1 MPGAGGMRD
10 TGARTS
16 MSFVSRPVPWY
27 FSFGA
32 AGGRYFPPPAFP
44 IPPRCRAS
52 DPGCEAAL
60 QNAVRLRIL
69 KRLTIHPVNPQGRH
83 LKTAADVLRSGGLVV
98 YPTDSV
104 YGLGCDLFNKKAV
117 ERIYQIK
124 GNDKRKLLSFI
135 CPDLK
140 RISEYAYVSNSAYK
154 IMRHLLPGP
163 YTFILTATKQV
174 PRILLENRKTVGIR
188 VPDNTICHALLSAFG
203 SPIIS
208 TSACPANQG
217 FLADPDEIERTFTKT
232 VDLFLDAGPGG
243 LEPSTIVDL
252 TEENPILVR
261 QGKGPLP

>member
-1 MPGAGGMRD
+1 M
-10 TGARTS
+10 
-16 MSFVSRPVPWY
+16 
-27 FSFGA
+27 
-32 AGGRYFPPPAFP
+32 
-44 IPPRCRAS
+44 
-52 DPGCEAAL
+52 
-60 QNAVRLRIL
+60 
-69 KRLTIHPVNPQGRH
+69 KRLPIHPLNPQGRH
-83 LKTAADVLRSGGLVV
+83 LKAAADMLRNSGLVI

-140 RISEYAYVSNSAYK
+140 GIAEYASISNSAYK

-188 VPDNTICHALLSAFG
+188 VPDNTICQALLSEFG
-203 SPIIS
+203 TPIVS
-208 TSACPANQG
+208 TSACLPDQG
-217 FLADPDEIERTFTKT
+217 FLSDTDEIAETFART

-252 TEENPILVR
+252 TQEEPILVR
-261 QGKGPLP
+261 QGKGPL